1 MTAGR
6 PMFVR
11 EMLPTAFTRL
21 ATVRDDARL
30 IDAARLLTH
39 ARVNL
44 VMVCDCSGALSGV
57 ITSTDVVR
65 QISGCAGQ
73 ACTTVAAAVMTRE
86 VSCCR
91 PADAVDDV
99 WSTMRERGLKY
110 VPVTDR
116 DSKPLG
122 VLYARDVLE
131 VLLREVEYE
140 ELLLR
145 DYVMGVGYR

>member
-1 MTAGR
+1 
-6 PMFVR
+6 MFVS
-11 EMLPTAFTRL
+11 EMLPTALRRL
-21 ATVRDDARL
+21 ATIRDDARL

-39 ARVNL
+39 SHVNL

-57 ITSTDVVR
+57 SHQYGRRPPDQQLRRPGLHDRGRGGHDSRGDFT
-65 QISGCAGQ
+65 A
-73 ACTTVAAAVMTRE
+73 VAPTL
-86 VSCCR
+86 SS
-91 PADAVDDV
+91 DV
-99 WSTMRERGLKY
+99 WSTMRKRGLKY

-122 VLYARDVLE
+122 VLYVRDVLE

>member
-1 MTAGR
+1 
-6 PMFVR
+6 MFVG
-11 EMLPTAFTRL
+11 EMLPTALRRL
-21 ATVRDDARL
+21 ATIRDDARL

-39 ARVNL
+39 AHVNL
-44 VMVCDCSGALSGV
+44 VVVCDRSGALSGV
-57 ITSTDVVR
+57 VTSSDVVR
-65 QISGCAGQ
+65 QIGSCAGL
-73 ACTTVAAAVMTRE
+73 ACTTAAAAIMTRE
-86 VSCCR
+86 VSSCR

-99 WSTMRERGLKY
+99 WSAMRERGLKY